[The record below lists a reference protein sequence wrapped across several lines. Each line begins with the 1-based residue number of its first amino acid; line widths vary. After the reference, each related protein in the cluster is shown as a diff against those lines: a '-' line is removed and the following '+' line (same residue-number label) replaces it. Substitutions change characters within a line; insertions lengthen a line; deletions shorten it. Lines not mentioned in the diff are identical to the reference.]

1 MYKDIID
8 TIGFVENY
16 DPELGAA
23 MQRELGRQRQNIEL
37 IASENIVSPA
47 VMAAMGSV
55 LTNKYAEG
63 YPGHRYYGGCQYERR
78 MVVGSFVQPGY
89 RQIWLSGEILPSAF
103 PH

>member
-8 TIGFVENY
+8 TIGYVEKV

-23 MQRELGRQRQNIEL
+23 MGRELGRQRQNIEL

-63 YPGHRYYGGCQYERR
+63 YPGHR
-78 MVVGSFVQPGY
+78 
-89 RQIWLSGEILPSAF
+89 
-103 PH
+103 H